1 MNELHNFNN
10 GEMDD
15 MKVLYAQVNNMET
28 MIERLIEIVE
38 KQNEMLEQ
46 KEGELGELFD
56 MVSENNELLSEQN
69 DKIETFFDEISDPLA
84 NRQEKDQEQ
93 ISKKQNGLLSMF
105 TQIFTRKVQSSVS

>member
-1 MNELHNFNN
+1 MNELHSLKN
-10 GEMDD
+10 GEMND
-15 MKVLYAQVNNMET
+15 MKVLYVQINNMET
-28 MIERLIEIVE
+28 MIERLIEMVE
-38 KQNEMLEQ
+38 KQNEMLENQ
-46 KEGELGELFD
+46 DTELCELFD